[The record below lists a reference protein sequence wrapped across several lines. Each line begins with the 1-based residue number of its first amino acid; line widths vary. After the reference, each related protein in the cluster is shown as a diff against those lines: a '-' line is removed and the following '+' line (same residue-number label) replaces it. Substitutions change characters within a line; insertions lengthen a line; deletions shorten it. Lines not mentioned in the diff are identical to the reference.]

1 MNNRYKKPDF
11 NVAAL
16 QSGDRSE
23 FALLVDTYSGTIYRL
38 ALRMLKNKQDA
49 EDILQETFIKA
60 YNALPGFKGKSSV
73 STWLFRIA
81 TNEALMFLRRK
92 HPDQISVEVPTE
104 NDHEKDPLEIVDWC
118 CLPESELMS
127 SEGREI
133 LEESVDAL
141 SESLRLVF
149 LLRDI
154 EGMSTRE
161 TAEILEISEAAVKTR
176 LSRARLQ
183 LREMLSIYY
192 SKRLSLAKERG
203 EL

>member
-16 QSGDRSE
+16 LSGDRSE

-92 HPDQISVEVPTE
+92 HPDQISV
-104 NDHEKDPLEIVDWC
+104 
-118 CLPESELMS
+118 
-127 SEGREI
+127 
-133 LEESVDAL
+133 
-141 SESLRLVF
+141 
-149 LLRDI
+149 
-154 EGMSTRE
+154 
-161 TAEILEISEAAVKTR
+161 
-176 LSRARLQ
+176 
-183 LREMLSIYY
+183 
-192 SKRLSLAKERG
+192 
-203 EL
+203 